1 MFRPDLPARGFRIAI
16 LAILSLVI
24 VYPVSFVA
32 THGFDQG
39 GWPSTR
45 TLRDEFIPLAA
56 TPATYLG
63 GILNGEFGAI
73 ANLYGA
79 MAVGQAP
86 MLPGG
91 GYWWFFGWGALLCTY
106 AAATIMVAPQFLRRD
121 PNGPFGNAKWAS
133 PSVLAQLTRGIEI
146 GLDPDTGNAVRIAI
160 EGNLL
165 TIAPPRMGK
174 TNGLVLPNL
183 ALAEP
188 GAFGGPVVVIDP
200 KGDAYCAARARRE
213 ALGQTVRCL
222 DPFGMVEGGDRW
234 NPLLHKKAGDVTY
247 LLAMA
252 RALLP
257 DTAGGSAASEFFR
270 NRASAMIAAALAVAI
285 IDERHDPIA
294 AARLMQDEDSFRKAL
309 QGRTDALSRDAMST
323 LDSQAEQTRGGIIA
337 TAQQAFQWA
346 LDPQMQ
352 AVVDHHTFDI
362 ADLSSGQ
369 TDLFIVLPADER
381 STILA
386 PYVRWLLS
394 DLFSSIRRHRPRE
407 RILIMIDEA
416 FVLGRFEALLKG
428 AGELPG
434 YGASI
439 WTFWQSRQQL
449 VEAYGPSGAT
459 IFTDTAEVVT
469 LFNLPRANP
478 EEAEHWS
485 KALGTYSGFVDS
497 TTRDASTG
505 KPATNSQPTAMEL
518 VPASSLA
525 GLLQEKTIA
534 FVNKR
539 GVTSDPLLLDKTL
552 SYDDP
557 RFEGLLD
564 FVVPVAQA
572 QG

>member
-16 LAILSLVI
+16 LAMLSLVI

-32 THGFDQG
+32 THGFNPG

-73 ANLYGA
+73 AELYGA
-79 MAVGQAP
+79 MAIGQAP
-86 MLPGG
+86 MLPNG

-106 AAATIMVAPQFLRRD
+106 GAATIMVLPQFLRRD
-121 PNGPFGNAKWAS
+121 PHGPFGNAKWAS
-133 PSVLAQLTRGIEI
+133 PRALAKLDRGVEI
-146 GLDPDTGNAVRIAI
+146 GLDPNTGNAVRIAI

-200 KGDAYCAARARRE
+200 KGDAYRAAKARRE

-222 DPFGMVEGGDRW
+222 DPFGMVDGGDRW
-234 NPLLHKKAGDVTY
+234 NPLLHKDAGDVTY
-247 LLAMA
+247 LLATA
-252 RALLP
+252 AALLP
-257 DTAGGSAASEFFR
+257 ATADNSATAAFFR
-270 NRASAMIAAALAVAI
+270 DRASAMIAAALAVAI
-285 IDERHDPIA
+285 IDNRHDPIA
-294 AARLMQDEDSFRKAL
+294 AARLVRDQKAFRIAL
-309 QGRTDALSRDAMST
+309 QGRGDDLSKDAMST
-323 LDSQAEQTRGGIIA
+323 LDSDDEKTRGGIIA
-337 TAQQAFQWA
+337 TALQAFQWA
-346 LDPQMQ
+346 LDPRLQV
-352 AVVDHHTFDI
+352 AVDHTFDM

-381 STILA
+381 GPILA
-386 PYVRWLLS
+386 PYIRWLLS
-394 DLFSSIRRHRPRE
+394 DLFSSIRRKRPVE
-407 RILIMIDEA
+407 RILIVIDEA

-449 VEAYGPSGAT
+449 VEAYGKSGAE
-459 IFTDTAEVVT
+459 IFIDTSEVVT
-469 LFNLPRANP
+469 LFNLTRANP
-478 EEAEHWS
+478 EEAKHWS
-485 KALGTYSGFVDS
+485 DALGTFSGLVQS
-497 TTRDASTG
+497 TTLDGSTS
-505 KPATNSQPTAMEL
+505 KPTTNLQPTAVHL
-518 VPASSLA
+518 VPPGSLA
-525 GLLQEKTIA
+525 ELTLEKTIA

-552 SYDDP
+552 AYQDP
-557 RFEGLLD
+557 RFVDLLN
-564 FVVPVAQA
+564 FVAPVDQA
-572 QG
+572 GG